1 LKVAVI
7 GSSGGMGRFFARYF
21 VSRRDDVTGWDP
33 RAAAGGSQPG
43 LRSAASNG
51 EAVQGAE
58 LVLVA
63 TPVDRTLETVEEI
76 LPQLAPGACVIEISS
91 VKGKVVGP
99 LKRKLQSKGVKLLS
113 LHPLFGPSLSEQKG
127 MKICVIETDGGSLS
141 LARRLFPEANLIPMD
156 EEEHDRMMGLIL
168 SLTHVLNIAYA
179 GTVSRY
185 LSAGEF
191 RRLETPTSSVQ
202 LTLAEGVLSQSPSL
216 YSYIQLE
223 NGFSSEFLGALI
235 EELSSLKRLI
245 DAKDRDGFEK
255 RFSEISKAFV
265 GDSESAIG
273 SVYQAFEKS
282 NP

>member
-7 GSSGGMGRFFARYF
+7 GSSGGMGRFFVRYF
-21 VSRRDDVTGWDP
+21 VSRGDDVAGSDP
-33 RAAAGGSQPG
+33 RAPGVSQPG
-43 LRSAASNG
+43 FRYAGSNAD
-51 EAVQGAE
+51 AVEGAE

-63 TPVDRTLETVEEI
+63 TPVDRTVESVEEI
-76 LPQLAPGACVIEISS
+76 LPRLSPGACVIEISS
-91 VKGKVVGP
+91 VKRKVVGP
-99 LKRKLQSKGVKLLS
+99 LRKKLQARKVKLLS

-127 MKICVIETDGGSLS
+127 MKICVVGTDRGSLS
-141 LARRLFPEANLIPMD
+141 LARRLFPEANLIPMG
-156 EEEHDRMMGLIL
+156 EKEHDRMMGLIL

-185 LSAGEF
+185 LSAKEF
-191 RRLETPTSSVQ
+191 RKLETPTSSVQ

-223 NGFSSEFLGALI
+223 NEFSSEFLGALI
-235 EELSSLKRLI
+235 RELSSLKRLV

-255 RFSEISKAFV
+255 RFSEISRAFV

>member
-21 VSRRDDVTGWDP
+21 VSRGDDVTGSDP
-33 RAAAGGSQPG
+33 RAAGAPQPG
-43 LRSAASNG
+43 VRSARSNSD
-51 EAVQGAE
+51 AVKGAE

-63 TPVDRTLETVEEI
+63 TPVDRTVETVDEI
-76 LPQLAPGACVIEISS
+76 LPLLSPGACVVEISS

-99 LKRKLQSKGVKLLS
+99 LKKRLRSRKVRLLS

-127 MKICVIETDGGSLS
+127 MKICVVETDRESLS
-141 LARRLFPEANLIPMD
+141 LARGLFPEAKLIRMK
-156 EEEHDRMMGLIL
+156 EREHDRMMGLIL
-168 SLTHVLNIAYA
+168 SLTHILNIAYA
-179 GTVSRY
+179 GTVSRH
-185 LSAGEF
+185 LSAEEF
-191 RRLETPTSSVQ
+191 RSLETPTSSVQ

-223 NGFSSEFLGALI
+223 NAFSSEFLGALI

-245 DAKDRDGFEK
+245 DAKDRAGFEK
-255 RFSEISKAFV
+255 RFSEISRAFA

>member
-1 LKVAVI
+1 
-7 GSSGGMGRFFARYF
+7 
-21 VSRRDDVTGWDP
+21 
-33 RAAAGGSQPG
+33 
-43 LRSAASNG
+43 
-51 EAVQGAE
+51 
-58 LVLVA
+58 
-63 TPVDRTLETVEEI
+63 
-76 LPQLAPGACVIEISS
+76 

-99 LKRKLQSKGVKLLS
+99 LKKSLRSRKVRLLS

-127 MKICVIETDGGSLS
+127 MKICVVETDSESLG
-141 LARRLFPEANLIPMD
+141 LARRLFPEAKLIRMKERD
-156 EEEHDRMMGLIL
+156 HDRMMGLIL

-185 LSAGEF
+185 LSAEEF
-191 RRLETPTSSVQ
+191 RSLETPTSSVQ

-245 DAKDRDGFEK
+245 DAKDRAGFEK
-255 RFSEISKAFV
+255 RFSEISRAFV

-282 NP
+282 TP

>member
-1 LKVAVI
+1 MAVI
-7 GSSGGMGRFFARYF
+7 GSSGGMGRFFVKYF
-21 VSRRDDVTGWDP
+21 VSRGDDVTGSDP
-33 RAAAGGSQPG
+33 RAASVGQQGFRLA
-43 LRSAASNG
+43 RSNLD
-51 EAVQGAE
+51 AVKGAE

-63 TPVDRTLETVEEI
+63 TPVDRTVETVEEI
-76 LPQLAPGACVIEISS
+76 TPRLSAGACVIEISS

-99 LKRKLQSKGVKLLS
+99 LKKTLQARKVKLLS

-127 MKICVIETDGGSLS
+127 MKICVVETDKGSLG
-141 LARRLFPEANLIPMD
+141 LARRLFPEANLIPMK
-156 EEEHDRMMGLIL
+156 EKEHDRTMGLIL

-185 LSAGEF
+185 VSAKEF
-191 RRLETPTSSVQ
+191 RKLETPTSSVQ

-223 NGFSSEFLGALI
+223 NDFSSEFLGALI
-235 EELSSLKRLI
+235 GELSSLKRLI
-245 DAKDRDGFEK
+245 DSKDRDGFEK
-255 RFSEISKAFV
+255 RFSEISRAFV

-282 NP
+282 SS